1 MIISHNAL
9 RTNQNMEDEAELEEC
24 GNDEDNLLSESLD
37 FQSSTI
43 GSKGG
48 RKWKLLVYLQCCK
61 FNSKQTAFRYEVT
74 NFLTYLQHLNYSTK
88 LIMSMRTSLISAVTA
103 SSSYCPR

>member
-24 GNDEDNLLSESLD
+24 GGDEDNLLSESLD

-74 NFLTYLQHLNYSTK
+74 NFLT
-88 LIMSMRTSLISAVTA
+88 
-103 SSSYCPR
+103 